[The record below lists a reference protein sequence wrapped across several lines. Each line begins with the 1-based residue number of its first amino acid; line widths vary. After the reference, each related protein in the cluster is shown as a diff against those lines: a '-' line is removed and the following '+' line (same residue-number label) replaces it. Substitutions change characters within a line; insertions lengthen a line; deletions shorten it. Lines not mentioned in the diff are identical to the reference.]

1 MSEVQQIPIR
11 IRRAD
16 GMAGSWRA
24 SLPLLLLGVASIPGI
39 SYAASVPSMGTLSGK
54 ILGLVTDAAG
64 VPQMGAVVTLLTQQD
79 KFFDRTLTDER
90 GAFSFE
96 GLASGAYSVRISLA
110 SFMPVSKSSILVQPG
125 LHTLLNVSLAG
136 LFSSIQLVYP

>member
-1 MSEVQQIPIR
+1 
-11 IRRAD
+11 
-16 GMAGSWRA
+16 
-24 SLPLLLLGVASIPGI
+24 
-39 SYAASVPSMGTLSGK
+39 MGARSGK

-64 VPQMGAVVTLLTQQD
+64 VPQMGAAVTLLTQQD
-79 KFFDRTLTDER
+79 KFFDRTLTDEK

-125 LHTLLNVSLAG
+125 LHTLLNLSLAR
-136 LFSSIQLVYP
+136 LYHSIPPVDPTP